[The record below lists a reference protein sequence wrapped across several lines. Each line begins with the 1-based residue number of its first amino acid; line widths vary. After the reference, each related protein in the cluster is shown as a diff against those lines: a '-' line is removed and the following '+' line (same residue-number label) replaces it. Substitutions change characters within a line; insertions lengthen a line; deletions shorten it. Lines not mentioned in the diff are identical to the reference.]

1 MSDKCNDTCEVV
13 FQTTQQQLEKEQ
25 TLAAQAKALSHPAR
39 LRILHILHTL
49 DTMGG
54 CLNSDLVSKLGL
66 AQSTVSE
73 HLRILK
79 QAGFIS
85 AEPNPPKVCYRIQ
98 RDAFDQFNLGFSK
111 LFD

>member
-1 MSDKCNDTCEVV
+1 MSDKCKDTCEVV

-54 CLNSDLVSKLGL
+54 
-66 AQSTVSE
+66 
-73 HLRILK
+73 
-79 QAGFIS
+79 
-85 AEPNPPKVCYRIQ
+85 
-98 RDAFDQFNLGFSK
+98 
-111 LFD
+111 

>member
-1 MSDKCNDTCEVV
+1 MSNKCTTDCQAV
-13 FQTTQQQLEKEQ
+13 FNTTQQQLNNEKEV
-25 TLAAQAKALSHPAR
+25 AAQAKALAHPVR

-49 DTMGG
+49 EKMDG
-54 CLNSDLVSKLGL
+54 CLNSDLVTELGL

-79 QAGFIS
+79 QAGFIT

-98 RDAFDQFNLGFSK
+98 RDALNKFSA
-111 LFD
+111 LFSELF